1 MGQGMDG
8 LADFAPKS
16 VIVQSHRAL
25 CLAKEKCLKRE
36 IAIRLAVLALLAAV
50 LAGCTGVR
58 VPEEWQPLLDEVRAF
73 ERRIGFTKTTTF
85 IRFSEEQGRVP
96 FCGHV
101 SPLYLPYSYEDP
113 AILWYNVQTERE
125 CRAHADGADVYF
137 GTVEALGETG
147 AAVSP
152 EVLDVQLQR
161 FLYLVLHE
169 DCHEQFNFP
178 YGIEEALCNLI
189 AYEGMARFSEEKYG
203 PQARE
208 YKTIQ
213 RYAKVEPER
222 THAVKALYE
231 QLAGLYGRYQRKELS
246 EPALLNERTR
256 VFRKAERVL
265 AWRRGTVNNVGM
277 ASEMTYSRHY
287 PLLESVHVALGR
299 DLGRTVD
306 FFRRVDAIK
315 PSPQEFIDT
324 HELASKDSLDF
335 IRGYEAEIAGMIEA
349 ALAEPSRR

>member
-1 MGQGMDG
+1 VTHRPILRIAG
-8 LADFAPKS
+8 L
-16 VIVQSHRAL
+16 V
-25 CLAKEKCLKRE
+25 
-36 IAIRLAVLALLAAV
+36 LLAA
-50 LAGCTGVR
+50 AMSGCTGVR
-58 VPEEWQPLLDEVRAF
+58 VPEEWQPLLAEVRAY
-73 ERRIGFTKTTTF
+73 EQRIGFTKTTTF
-85 IRFSEEQGRVP
+85 VEFSEEQGRVP

-137 GTVEALGETG
+137 GTVEALGEVG

-178 YGIEEALCNLI
+178 YGIEEALCNLM

-203 PQARE
+203 PKARE
-208 YKTIQ
+208 YKVIQ

-246 EPALLNERTR
+246 EQALLSERTP
-256 VFRKAERVL
+256 VFRKAERAL

-287 PLLESVHVALGR
+287 PLLETVYVALGR
-299 DLGRTVD
+299 DLRRTVD
-306 FFRRVDAIK
+306 FFRRVDKIK
-315 PSPQEFIDT
+315 PSPDQFMKKHRI
-324 HELASKDSLDF
+324 ASKDSLDF
-335 IRGYEAEIAGMIEA
+335 IRGYEAAVVGTIEA
-349 ALAEPSRR
+349 VLAKATRR

>member
-1 MGQGMDG
+1 MRVLVSRIAG
-8 LADFAPKS
+8 LVS
-16 VIVQSHRAL
+16 LVAL
-25 CLAKEKCLKRE
+25 M
-36 IAIRLAVLALLAAV
+36 
-50 LAGCTGVR
+50 AGCTGVR
-58 VPEEWQPLLDEVRAF
+58 VPEEWQPLLEEVRAY
-73 ERRIGFTKTTTF
+73 EQRIGFTKTTTF
-85 IRFSEEQGRVP
+85 VTFSEEQGRVP

-137 GTVEALGETG
+137 GTVEALGEMG

-161 FLYLVLHE
+161 FLYLILHE

-189 AYEGMARFSEEKYG
+189 AYEGMARFSEEKYR

-208 YKTIQ
+208 YKAIQ

-222 THAVKALYE
+222 TRAVKALYE
-231 QLAGLYGRYQRKELS
+231 QLAGLYGRYQQKELS
-246 EPALLNERTR
+246 EQGLLKERAR
-256 VFRKAERVL
+256 VFRKAEHVL

-277 ASEMTYSRHY
+277 ASEMTYSRFY
-287 PLLESVHVALGR
+287 PLLESVYVALGH
-299 DLGRTVD
+299 DLRRTVD
-306 FFRRVDAIK
+306 FFKRVDKIK
-315 PSPQEFIDT
+315 PSPGQFMKK
-324 HELASKDSLDF
+324 HGVASKDSLDF
-335 IRGYEAEIAGMIEA
+335 IRGYEAAVVGTIESV
-349 ALAEPSRR
+349 LAKATRR